1 MNLLSAKNAVLEEC
15 NREKKIVTR
24 NIIVIGV
31 LVLIAIALIAKFL
44 LPSLTIY
51 TGEAVDEVNSNQSF
65 SSYIKWI
72 IPIGFLLS
80 LAYPLMALIKV
91 FKRKT
96 NAEKA
101 FDLMEKGEET
111 SIITDHTTYLTIIP
125 LVYVKF
131 NLDPVTYL
139 EITINNKPYS
149 LPVNQ
154 HLLPELKRAVSNANI
169 AFYESV
175 MSEIYGDKQVDFNN
189 KEVSKIH
196 SVQEFQQFADKE
208 FSAEVSVMEQGRS
221 KNKNMLYLQFLMA
234 FGFLGGMVWFTS
246 NPSAIQNSGDVF
258 KIIGGFLVISTLVS
272 YGFYFYSKKNS
283 SGTGNY
289 TQFKKSIFSR
299 LIRYINPKFEYI
311 EKAHIGLPELLHSD
325 LLVEKNYTIGGS
337 DQIIGHHNGVP
348 FQSCNLLVTYR
359 PNFRSEKEGDDVV
372 FSGNY
377 FVARFPKKFRS
388 SISIYPK
395 KGFFSG
401 LKDNNI
407 GEYLNISGEKIRLED
422 PDFQKQ
428 FEVHCDDQIL
438 ARYILTP
445 AFMERL
451 KTINTRNKGNM
462 YIAINESNIVIATNR
477 QNATEAGNSVYGMM
491 FTKIDMKLLNEMY
504 VELTEQLSTIDTLKL
519 NNEIWKN

>member
-15 NREKKIVTR
+15 NREKKIITR
-24 NIIVIGV
+24 NIIIVGV
-31 LVLIAIALIAKFL
+31 LVLIVIALVVKFL

-51 TGEAVDEVNSNQSF
+51 TGKAIDDVNSNQNF
-65 SSYIKWI
+65 STYYKFAFPLAI
-72 IPIGFLLS
+72 LLS
-80 LAYPLMALIKV
+80 LFYPIRALVKV

-101 FDLMEKGEET
+101 FDLMEQGQEST
-111 SIITDHTTYLTIIP
+111 IILDHTSYLTIIP
-125 LVYVKF
+125 LPYVKL

-139 EITINNKPYS
+139 EISINNKPYT
-149 LPVNQ
+149 LPVQ
-154 HLLPELKRAVSNANI
+154 THLVPDVKRVVSNANL
-169 AFYESV
+169 AFYENV
-175 MSEIYGDKQVDFNN
+175 MSEIYGNN
-189 KEVSKIH
+189 EANVIYSEVFKIP

-208 FSAEVSVMEQGRS
+208 FSAEISIMEKGRS
-221 KNKNMLYLQFLMA
+221 KNKNMLYIQFIVA
-234 FGFLGGMVWFTS
+234 FGFLGGVIWYTS
-246 NPSAIQNSGDVF
+246 QNAVQNSNDVF
-258 KIIGGFLVISTLVS
+258 KLIGGFIVISMLVS
-272 YGFYFYSKKNS
+272 YGFYFYSKKNT

-289 TQFKKSIFSR
+289 TEFKKSIFSR
-299 LIRYINPKFEYI
+299 LVRYINPKFEYI

-325 LLVEKNYTIGGS
+325 LLVEKNYSISGS
-337 DQIIGHHNGVP
+337 DQIIGYYNSVP
-348 FQSCNLLVTYR
+348 FQSCNLSVTYR
-359 PNFRSEKEGDDVV
+359 PNFRNEKEGDDVV

-388 SISIYPK
+388 SICIHPK

-401 LKDNNI
+401 MADNNI
-407 GEYLNISGEKIRLED
+407 GEYLNTSGEKIRLED

-428 FEVHCDDQIL
+428 FEVLCDDQIL

-451 KTINTRNKGNM
+451 KTINIRNKGNM
-462 YIAINESNIVIATNR
+462 YIAINESNIVIATNK
-477 QNATEAGNSVYGMM
+477 QNAIDTGNDLYGMM